1 MRKKKSFRSQSDSD
15 AENSAMNVVLY
26 FSAMNVVLYLRLS
39 HTLHI
44 LEDFFFSNP
53 VKLNDSDN
61 NSRFIE

>member
-1 MRKKKSFRSQSDSD
+1 
-15 AENSAMNVVLY
+15 MNVVLY